1 MEPLQKRNKGFT
13 LLELLIVL
21 AIVSVVS
28 AIGIPNFNSW
38 RSDREVKVAAVKLS
52 DLLTEVYN
60 HTQGSAYPFTQ
71 VLINSKES
79 EIVVTGHGMSTD
91 QYSTV
96 LYDNNNSRPTC
107 EVGTKG
113 DAWSDINIRPLRTNK
128 VLLDFVDIVD
138 SVDIVDG
145 DTLYVYAS
153 DGIVWVENMD
163 EGGTLAIGAPGILNN
178 DDDAEGDNLKTYFLL
193 EANHPI
199 TTHPEYYDA
208 DGNWKYPYPP
218 HAVSVDVFEDG
229 SFEYVHDGSNGLRD
243 VIYTKTCDEP
253 QITIE
258 TPTNKPC
265 CTVDSIM
272 LIFGPDNACG
282 EGLPDYFTLEE
293 GGTFVAETG
302 STGINQFMLGVT
314 GTESVSYTHLTLPT
328 NREV

>member
-107 EVGTKG
+107 EVGTKS

-128 VLLDFVDIVD
+128 VQRN
-138 SVDIVDG
+138 SVCITCEHFTAPG
-145 DTLYVYAS
+145 DKLCTAS
-153 DGIVWVENMD
+153 D
-163 EGGTLAIGAPGILNN
+163 L
-178 DDDAEGDNLKTYFLL
+178 
-193 EANHPI
+193 
-199 TTHPEYYDA
+199 YY
-208 DGNWKYPYPP
+208 
-218 HAVSVDVFEDG
+218 S
-229 SFEYVHDGSNGLRD
+229 
-243 VIYTKTCDEP
+243 
-253 QITIE
+253 
-258 TPTNKPC
+258 
-265 CTVDSIM
+265 
-272 LIFGPDNACG
+272 
-282 EGLPDYFTLEE
+282 
-293 GGTFVAETG
+293 AETD
-302 STGINQFMLGVT
+302 SSKRSSNQEM
-314 GTESVSYTHLTLPT
+314 Y
-328 NREV
+328 

>member
-107 EVGTKG
+107 EVGTKS

-128 VLLDFVDIVD
+128 VLFDFVDTV
-138 SVDIVDG
+138 
-145 DTLYVYAS
+145 
-153 DGIVWVENMD
+153 GICFSKRTSHYDVNTESTSWEADAV
-163 EGGTLAIGAPGILNN
+163 ILC
-178 DDDAEGDNLKTYFLL
+178 LKTCLL
-193 EANHPI
+193 YTSPS
-199 TTHPEYYDA
+199 P
-208 DGNWKYPYPP
+208 
-218 HAVSVDVFEDG
+218 
-229 SFEYVHDGSNGLRD
+229 RD
-243 VIYTKTCDEP
+243 
-253 QITIE
+253 
-258 TPTNKPC
+258 
-265 CTVDSIM
+265 
-272 LIFGPDNACG
+272 
-282 EGLPDYFTLEE
+282 
-293 GGTFVAETG
+293 
-302 STGINQFMLGVT
+302 
-314 GTESVSYTHLTLPT
+314 
-328 NREV
+328 